1 MIRSNEGQNTIS
13 SLYHDEQYPVGNQI
27 STSSPSSSLPATL
40 QGALQGALMSHEGS
54 RRGGHH
60 QGYIKI

>member
-13 SLYHDEQYPVGNQI
+13 FRYHDEQYPVGNQVSR
-27 STSSPSSSLPATL
+27 STPSFSLPSTL

-54 RRGGHH
+54 RRAGHH
-60 QGYIKI
+60 QGYI